1 MQDTF
6 KMLSSATRVV
16 LLMLIM
22 TICFLSIRQIP
33 VPQELNNIV
42 TIVVSFFFGT
52 KAGDIVSGGKKDVV
66 LG

>member
-1 MQDTF
+1 MNDTL

-22 TICFLSIRQIP
+22 TICFLSIRQLPI
-33 VPQELNNIV
+33 PQELNNIV

-52 KAGDIVSGGKKDVV
+52 KASDIVTGGKRDIP